1 MKQIAKALERMFLFG
16 TRYVEV
22 EEIRMVHILDI
33 FLKAGI
39 VHRLDVKFERNF
51 EVKDV
56 SMEFTCTKWRIEL
69 LFTKWAS
76 LRGVVEETAKTCKY
90 DKFKTLK
97 YKSADVKYTVYIQV
111 RSSEV
116 EI

>member
-39 VHRLDVKFERNF
+39 VHRLDVKFERNL

-56 SMEFTCTKWRIEL
+56 SMEFTRTK
-69 LFTKWAS
+69 
-76 LRGVVEETAKTCKY
+76 
-90 DKFKTLK
+90 
-97 YKSADVKYTVYIQV
+97 
-111 RSSEV
+111 
-116 EI
+116 

>member
-1 MKQIAKALERMFLFG
+1 MFLFG

-39 VHRLDVKFERNF
+39 VHRLDVKFERNL

-56 SMEFTCTKWRIEL
+56 SMEFTCTK
-69 LFTKWAS
+69 
-76 LRGVVEETAKTCKY
+76 
-90 DKFKTLK
+90 
-97 YKSADVKYTVYIQV
+97 
-111 RSSEV
+111 
-116 EI
+116 

>member
-1 MKQIAKALERMFLFG
+1 M
-16 TRYVEV
+16 
-22 EEIRMVHILDI
+22 
-33 FLKAGI
+33 
-39 VHRLDVKFERNF
+39 
-51 EVKDV
+51 
-56 SMEFTCTKWRIEL
+56 

-116 EI
+116 DINLRVIVMYMYMHMYSM